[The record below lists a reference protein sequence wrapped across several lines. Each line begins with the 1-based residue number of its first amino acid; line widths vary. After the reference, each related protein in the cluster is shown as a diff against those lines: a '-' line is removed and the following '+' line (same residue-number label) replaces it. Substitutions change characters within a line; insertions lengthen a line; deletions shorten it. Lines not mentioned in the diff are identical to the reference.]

1 MVKLRPSEGFA
12 VEPRT
17 FLVIQAAPIDY
28 SRPVVECTCAS
39 VNQAAGLQGGRRRSE
54 GGERLGWREWDL
66 ELEGVG
72 DWESSQP
79 VLQLP
84 LGQGVVTQPVS
95 CKTEQGSDPQ
105 PQRLIEKLH
114 QKNQLH

>member
-54 GGERLGWREWDL
+54 GGERLGWREWETGRAVSRCYSFL
-66 ELEGVG
+66 SGKEL
-72 DWESSQP
+72 
-79 VLQLP
+79 
-84 LGQGVVTQPVS
+84 
-95 CKTEQGSDPQ
+95 
-105 PQRLIEKLH
+105 
-114 QKNQLH
+114 